1 MSTLLESSLLT
12 RKQIA
17 PRCGLSLRTLDELLA
32 QGMLPH
38 FRFGK
43 KAIRFDLAEV
53 EAALRERF
61 HVNAKA
67 RKPTKGRA

>member
-1 MSTLLESSLLT
+1 MSTLLESSLFT

-32 QGMLPH
+32 QGVLPH
-38 FRFGK
+38 FRFG

-67 RKPTKGRA
+67 KKPTKGRA